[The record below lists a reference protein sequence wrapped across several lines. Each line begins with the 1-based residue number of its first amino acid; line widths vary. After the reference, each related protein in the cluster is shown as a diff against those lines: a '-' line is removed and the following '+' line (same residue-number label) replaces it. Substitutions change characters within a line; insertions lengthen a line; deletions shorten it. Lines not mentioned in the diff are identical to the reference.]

1 MTDCVDDLLAF
12 IDRSPT
18 PYHAVAEAA
27 SRLEASGY
35 SCLDETDAWSLS
47 AGDRRYVVRAGGSL
61 AAFEVGSAAPSEAGF
76 CIVGAHTDSPN
87 LRVKPEPNV
96 SAHGYR
102 QLAVE
107 PYGGVL
113 LHT

>member
-35 SCLDETDAWSLS
+35 SRLDETDAWSLS

-61 AAFEVGSAAPSEAGF
+61 AAFEVGACRDPAVAA
-76 CIVGAHTDSPN
+76 
-87 LRVKPEPNV
+87 VKITVKLTFEQKV
-96 SAHGYR
+96 FTWH
-102 QLAVE
+102 E
-107 PYGGVL
+107 CF
-113 LHT
+113 